1 MDSREAPFL
10 QQLREIFRVEA
21 ADHVQGI
28 SSGLLALE
36 KAPAADR
43 ATLIEKVFREAH
55 SLKGAARAVD
65 HREVERLS
73 QAMEDELARWRRGEA
88 EPTPELLD
96 RMHDSVDA
104 VAAAL
109 APPSATRPPASAP
122 TFAAPASVPP
132 PAIAV
137 DFAPMTPAETV
148 RVPVGKLEN
157 CLARAEELT
166 SAKQTSAQRA
176 ADVRALAEG
185 LARWDRSW
193 TELQPQLRQ
202 ARARS
207 SHDPATWEKLFDFLD
222 GNAGL
227 VREVMHRA
235 EMLEQQMRLD
245 AHQAERLVDDLLED
259 SKLLL
264 LLPFSS
270 ITGSFARLVRDLCR
284 DQGKQAE
291 LRIHGEDIEL
301 DKRVLEEVKDPLIHL
316 LRNCVDHGIEFPA
329 QRSAAG
335 KPETGTITLEVSQL
349 GAGKVRISVMDDG
362 AGIDASRVLGVAIER
377 GLLGSDE
384 AASIGK
390 EDAYALVF
398 ASELSTRETVTAVSG
413 RGLGLAIVKE
423 KALKLGGSA
432 SVTSD
437 PGLGTA
443 FRIEVPATQ
452 ATFRGIL
459 AMAAGQLLVLPT
471 LQVERVVR
479 VNRAQVHSLEQ
490 REAFTLEDRP
500 VSLVHLADILE
511 LPPATGRES
520 TSNDFEVLVLGHGE
534 QRIGFAVDRVVD
546 EQEVVVKRLR
556 RPLVRVRNVSGA
568 TVLGS
573 GQVAPVLDVADLLKS
588 ARRAGASPRFVAP
601 APAPQRAHILVAED
615 SITSRLLLKG
625 ILEGAGYSVRTAP
638 DGLEAFALL
647 RQHRFDLL
655 VSDVEMPGINGF
667 ELAMRVRAE
676 DRLKDVPII
685 LVTALETPRDRER
698 GLDAGANAY
707 LVKSNFDQS
716 DLLATIERLL

>member
-132 PAIAV
+132 PAIAL
-137 DFAPMTPAETV
+137 DLAPVTPAETV

-227 VREVMHRA
+227 VKEVMHRA

-390 EDAYALVF
+390 EDAYSLVF
-398 ASELSTRETVTAVSG
+398 ASELSTRKTVTAVSG

-601 APAPQRAHILVAED
+601 APAPRRAHILVAED

-676 DRLKDVPII
+676 DRLKDMPII

>member
-1 MDSREAPFL
+1 MDSPEAPFL
-10 QQLREIFRVEA
+10 QKLREIFRVEA
-21 ADHVQGI
+21 ADHVHGI

-43 ATLIEKVFREAH
+43 ATLIEQVFREAH

-65 HREVERLS
+65 YGEIERLS

-96 RMHDSVDA
+96 RMHASVDA

-109 APPSATRPPASAP
+109 APPSA
-122 TFAAPASVPP
+122 APASVPS
-132 PAIAV
+132 PAIAADRGPV
-137 DFAPMTPAETV
+137 TPADSV
-148 RVPVGKLEN
+148 RVPVSKLEN
-157 CLARAEELT
+157 CLAQAEELT

-176 ADVRALAEG
+176 AEVRALAEG
-185 LARWDRSW
+185 LAQWDRTW
-193 TELQPQLRQ
+193 AELQPQLRH
-202 ARARS
+202 ARARPS
-207 SHDPATWEKLFDFLD
+207 QDPATWEKLCDFLD
-222 GNAGL
+222 WNADFVKDV
-227 VREVMHRA
+227 VRRA
-235 EMLEQQMRLD
+235 EVLEQQMRLD

-264 LLPFSS
+264 LLPFSA

-291 LRIHGEDIEL
+291 LRILGEDIEL
-301 DKRVLEEVKDPLIHL
+301 DKRVLEEIKDPLIHL
-316 LRNCVDHGIEFPA
+316 LRNSVDHGIESPE
-329 QRSAAG
+329 QRRAAG

-349 GAGKVRISVMDDG
+349 GAGKVSIAVMDDG
-362 AGIDASRVLGVAIER
+362 AGIDAARVLGAAIER
-377 GLLGSDE
+377 GLLDSGE
-384 AASIGK
+384 AASLVK

-437 PGLGTA
+437 PGSGTA

-459 AMAAGQLLVLPT
+459 AMAAGQLLVVPT

-490 REAFTLEDRP
+490 REAFTLDDRP

-511 LPPATGRES
+511 LPPAAERDA
-520 TSNDFEVLVLGHGE
+520 TSNNDIGVLVLGHGE
-534 QRIGFAVDRVVD
+534 QRIGFAVDRIVD
-546 EQEVVVKRLR
+546 EQEVVVKHLR
-556 RPLVRVRNVSGA
+556 RPLVRVRNVAGA

-588 ARRAGASPRFVAP
+588 ARRAGASPRSVTP

-625 ILEGAGYSVRTAP
+625 ILEGAGYGVQTAP

-676 DRLKDVPII
+676 DRLKEVPII

>member
-1 MDSREAPFL
+1 MDAREAPFL
-10 QQLREIFRVEA
+10 QRLQEIFRAEA
-21 ADHVQGI
+21 ADHLQGM

-36 KAPAADR
+36 KAPAAER

-55 SLKGAARAVD
+55 SLKGAARSVED
-65 HREVERLS
+65 SEIERLS

-96 RMHDSVDA
+96 RMHGSVDA
-104 VAAAL
+104 IATAL
-109 APPSATRPPASAP
+109 APPSATPTAASAP
-122 TFAAPASVPP
+122 TFAGLASMPASAI
-132 PAIAV
+132 PA
-137 DFAPMTPAETV
+137 DSV
-148 RVPVGKLEN
+148 RVPVSKLEN
-157 CLARAEELT
+157 CLAQAEELT

-185 LARWDRSW
+185 LAQWDRTW
-193 TELQPQLRQ
+193 AELHPQLRQ
-202 ARARS
+202 ARATPS
-207 SHDPATWEKLFDFLD
+207 QDPATWAKLLDFLD
-222 GNAGL
+222 WNADL
-227 VREVMHRA
+227 VQDLARRA
-235 EMLEQQMRLD
+235 EVLEERMRLD
-245 AHQAERLVDDLLED
+245 AHQTDRLVDNLLED

-264 LLPFSS
+264 LLPFSA
-270 ITGSFARLVRDLCR
+270 ITGAFARLVRDLCR

-291 LRIHGEDIEL
+291 LRMQGEDIEL
-301 DKRVLEEVKDPLIHL
+301 DKRVLEEIKDPLIHL
-316 LRNCVDHGIEFPA
+316 LRNAVDHGIELPA
-329 QRSAAG
+329 QRLAAG

-349 GAGKVRISVMDDG
+349 GAGKVRIAVVDDG
-362 AGIDASRVLGVAIER
+362 AGIDASRVLGVAMER
-377 GLLGSDE
+377 GLLGSAE
-384 AASIGK
+384 AASLAK
-390 EDAYALVF
+390 EDAYSLVF

-423 KALKLGGSA
+423 KALNLGGSA

-479 VNRAQVHSLEQ
+479 VDRAQVHSLGQ

-511 LPPATGRES
+511 LPPADEHPS
-520 TSNDFEVLVLGHGE
+520 TRDDMEVLVLGHGE
-534 QRIGFAVDRVVD
+534 QRIGFAVDRIVD

-556 RPLVRVRNVSGA
+556 RPLVRVRNVAGA

-573 GQVAPVLDVADLLKS
+573 GQVAPVLDLADLLKS
-588 ARRAGASPRFVAP
+588 ARRAGASPRFATPALAP
-601 APAPQRAHILVAED
+601 ASRRPHILVAED

-625 ILEGAGYSVRTAP
+625 ILEGAGYGVRTAP

-655 VSDVEMPGINGF
+655 VSDVEMPGMNGF
-667 ELAMRVRAE
+667 ELATRVRAE
-676 DRLKDVPII
+676 DRLKEVPII

-716 DLLATIERLL
+716 DLLSTIERLL

>member
-1 MDSREAPFL
+1 MDSPEAPFL
-10 QQLREIFRVEA
+10 QKLREIFRVEA
-21 ADHVQGI
+21 ADHVHGI

-43 ATLIEKVFREAH
+43 ATLIEQVFREAH

-65 HREVERLS
+65 YGEIERLS
-73 QAMEDELARWRRGEA
+73 QAMEDELDRWRRGEA

-96 RMHDSVDA
+96 RMHASVDA

-109 APPSATRPPASAP
+109 APPSA
-122 TFAAPASVPP
+122 APASVPS
-132 PAIAV
+132 PAIAADRGPV
-137 DFAPMTPAETV
+137 TPTDSV
-148 RVPVGKLEN
+148 RVPVSKLEN
-157 CLARAEELT
+157 CLAQAEELT

-176 ADVRALAEG
+176 AEVRALAEG
-185 LARWDRSW
+185 LAQWDRTW
-193 TELQPQLRQ
+193 AELQPQLRH
-202 ARARS
+202 ARARPS
-207 SHDPATWEKLFDFLD
+207 QDPATWEKLCDFLD
-222 GNAGL
+222 WNADFVKDV
-227 VREVMHRA
+227 VRRA
-235 EMLEQQMRLD
+235 EVLEQQMRLD

-264 LLPFSS
+264 LLPFSA
-270 ITGSFARLVRDLCR
+270 ITGTFARLVRDLCR

-291 LRIHGEDIEL
+291 LRLVGEHIEL
-301 DKRVLEEVKDPLIHL
+301 DKRVLEEIKDPLIHL
-316 LRNCVDHGIEFPA
+316 LRNAVDHGIEWPA
-329 QRSAAG
+329 QRRAAG
-335 KPETGTITLEVSQL
+335 KPEAGTITLEVSQL
-349 GAGKVRISVMDDG
+349 GAGKVRIAVMDDG
-362 AGIDASRVLGVAIER
+362 AGIDASRVLDVAIER
-377 GLLGSDE
+377 GLLDSGQ
-384 AASIGK
+384 AASLAR

-398 ASELSTRETVTAVSG
+398 ASDLSTRETVTAVSG
-413 RGLGLAIVKE
+413 RGLGLAIVQE

-432 SVTSD
+432 SVSSD

-459 AMAAGQLLVLPT
+459 VMAAGQLLVLPT
-471 LQVERVVR
+471 LQVERVLR
-479 VNRAQVHSLEQ
+479 LNRAQVHSLEQ
-490 REAFTLEDRP
+490 REAFTLEDRA
-500 VSLVHLADILE
+500 VSLVRLADILE
-511 LPPATGRES
+511 LPPAAGR
-520 TSNDFEVLVLGHGE
+520 DAMGDDIEVLVLGHGE
-534 QRIGFAVDRVVD
+534 QRVGLAVDRVVD

-556 RPLVRVRNVSGA
+556 RPLLRVRNVAGA

-588 ARRAGASPRFVAP
+588 ARRAGAAPRSAPP
-601 APAPQRAHILVAED
+601 APAPQRAQILVAED

-625 ILEGAGYSVRTAP
+625 ILEDAGYGVRTAP
-638 DGLEAFALL
+638 DGVEAFALL
-647 RQHRFDLL
+647 RQRRFDLL
-655 VSDVEMPGINGF
+655 VSDVEMPGMNGF

-676 DRLKDVPII
+676 HRLKEVPII

>member
-10 QQLREIFRVEA
+10 QHLREIFRVEA

-36 KAPAADR
+36 KAPEADR
-43 ATLIEKVFREAH
+43 ATLVEKVFREAH

-65 HREVERLS
+65 DREVERLS

-96 RMHDSVDA
+96 QMHASVDA

-109 APPSATRPPASAP
+109 APPSATPPPASAP
-122 TFAAPASVPP
+122 TFAALASVPS

-137 DFAPMTPAETV
+137 DRGAGTPADSV
-148 RVPVGKLEN
+148 RVPVSKLEN
-157 CLARAEELT
+157 CLAQAEELT

-176 ADVRALAEG
+176 ADVRALADG
-185 LARWDRSW
+185 LAQWDRTW
-193 TELQPQLRQ
+193 AELQPQLRQ
-202 ARARS
+202 ARARPS
-207 SHDPATWEKLFDFLD
+207 QDPDTWEKLLAFVDWNADFVKD
-222 GNAGL
+222 V
-227 VREVMHRA
+227 VRRA
-235 EMLEQQMRLD
+235 EVLEQQMRLD

-264 LLPFSS
+264 LLPFSA
-270 ITGSFARLVRDLCR
+270 ITGSFARLVRELCR
-284 DQGKQAE
+284 DQGKQAD

-316 LRNCVDHGIEFPA
+316 LRNSVDHGIESPA
-329 QRSAAG
+329 QRRAAG

-349 GAGKVRISVMDDG
+349 GAGKVRIAVTDDG
-362 AGIDASRVLGVAIER
+362 AGIDASRVLDAAIAR
-377 GLLGSDE
+377 GLLDPGE
-384 AASIGK
+384 AASLGK

-398 ASELSTRETVTAVSG
+398 ASDLSTRETVTALSG

-423 KALKLGGSA
+423 KALKLGGNA
-432 SVTSD
+432 WVTSD
-437 PGLGTA
+437 PGRGTA

-452 ATFRGIL
+452 ATFRGIQVI
-459 AMAAGQLLVLPT
+459 AAGQLLVLPT

-500 VSLVHLADILE
+500 VSLVHLADLLE
-511 LPPATGRES
+511 LAPAGERDATG
-520 TSNDFEVLVLGHGE
+520 DDIEVLVLGHGE
-534 QRIGFAVDRVVD
+534 QRIGFAVDRVVG

-556 RPLVRVRNVSGA
+556 RPLVRVRNVAGA

-588 ARRAGASPRFVAP
+588 ARRAGASPRFTTP
-601 APAPQRAHILVAED
+601 APAPQRARILVAED

-625 ILEGAGYSVRTAP
+625 ILEGAGYGVRTAP

-676 DRLKDVPII
+676 DRLKEVPII